1 MSDQQTP
8 YESKAR
14 NPSKKEWAAT
24 LLQKVYTALE
34 NGKSP
39 EEALETLT
47 LRQYDFLVD
56 YGIDVDEIILTAE
69 QRNTINQLMKKGAGR
84 PTFPNGYDKKYP
96 PAKRAF
102 FDKLTEFVEQE
113 GGEIVAREKVNYR
126 DIDFTVDG
134 VKYRI
139 VFSSPT
145 KT

>member
-1 MSDQQTP
+1 MSEQP

-24 LLQKVYTALE
+24 LLQKVYAALE
-34 NGKSP
+34 SGKSP

-56 YGIDVDEIILTAE
+56 YGIDVDEIVLTAE
-69 QRNTINQLMKKGAGR
+69 QKANITQLMKKGAGR

-102 FDKLTEFVEQE
+102 FDKLHDFVEQQ
-113 GGEIVAREKVNYR
+113 GGIIAPREKVNYR